1 MTLYKFDDYGIKEW
15 HPTSKIVLGFII
27 LYTYISIAAIPL
39 YYAEIDSINAN
50 ISSYRDA
57 FWLLQMAAS
66 TIGFGDVY
74 PTTEIGRAIVAVS
87 FYVGVG
93 IAGFI
98 GATIAGFF
106 TDFTDK
112 SVQNREL
119 RRQNEQII
127 ELLKKQ
133 EKGFGDKELL

>member
-1 MTLYKFDDYGIKEW
+1 MTLFKVDEFGIKEW
-15 HPTSKIVLGFII
+15 HPMSKIVLGLVI

-39 YYAEIDSINAN
+39 YYAEISSVNAN
-50 ISSYRDA
+50 VSSYRDA

-74 PTTEIGRAIVAVS
+74 PTTEIGRAIVAFS

-98 GATIAGFF
+98 GGTIAGLF

-133 EKGFGDKELL
+133 GKDDRQL

>member
-1 MTLYKFDDYGIKEW
+1 MALYKIDDYGIKEW
-15 HPTSKIVLGFII
+15 HPISKITLGFII

-39 YYAEIDSINAN
+39 YYAEINSATAN
-50 ISSYRDA
+50 ITSYRDA

-74 PTTEIGRAIVAVS
+74 PTTETGRAIVAFS
-87 FYVGVG
+87 FYIGVG

-119 RRQNEQII
+119 RKQNEEII

-133 EKGFGDKELL
+133 TDKR

>member
-1 MTLYKFDDYGIKEW
+1 MALYKIDDYGLKEW
-15 HPTSKIVLGFII
+15 HPISKITLGFII

-39 YYAEIDSINAN
+39 YYAEINSATAN
-50 ISSYRDA
+50 ITSYRDA

-74 PTTEIGRAIVAVS
+74 PTTETGRAIVSFS
-87 FYVGVG
+87 FYIGVG
-93 IAGFI
+93 IAGYI

-119 RRQNEQII
+119 RKQNEEII

-133 EKGFGDKELL
+133 TDKR

>member
-1 MTLYKFDDYGIKEW
+1 MKIKKQDEFGITEW
-15 HPTSKIVLGFII
+15 NPLFKIILGFAI
-27 LYTYISIAAIPL
+27 LYGYIAIASFPL
-39 YYAEIDSINAN
+39 YYAEFGEPGAN

-74 PTTEIGRAIVAVS
+74 PTTETGRAIVAIS
-87 FYVGVG
+87 FYIGVG

-98 GATIAGFF
+98 GATVAGIFTNF
-106 TDFTDK
+106 TDN

-119 RRQNEQII
+119 RRQNEEII
-127 ELLKKQ
+127 KLLKDKQ
-133 EKGFGDKELL
+133 CQA

>member
-1 MTLYKFDDYGIKEW
+1 MALSKVDDYGVKEW
-15 HPTSKIVLGFII
+15 HPISKIVLGFII

-39 YYAEIDSINAN
+39 YYAEVHSANAN

-74 PTTEIGRAIVAVS
+74 PTTETGRTIVAIS

-98 GATIAGFF
+98 GATIAGVF

-119 RRQNEQII
+119 RKQNEEII
-127 ELLKKQ
+127 ALLKKQ
-133 EKGFGDKELL
+133 NKDASKKNS